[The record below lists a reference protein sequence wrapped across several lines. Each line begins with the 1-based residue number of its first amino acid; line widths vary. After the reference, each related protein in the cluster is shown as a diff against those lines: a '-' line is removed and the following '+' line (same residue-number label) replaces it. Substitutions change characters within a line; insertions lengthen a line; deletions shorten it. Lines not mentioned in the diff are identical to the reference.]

1 MTVHENKFA
10 GAVNYSGAEV
20 NMGDCISGALNG

>member
-1 MTVHENKFA
+1 MTAAENKFA

-20 NMGDCISGALNG
+20 NMGDCISETLNG